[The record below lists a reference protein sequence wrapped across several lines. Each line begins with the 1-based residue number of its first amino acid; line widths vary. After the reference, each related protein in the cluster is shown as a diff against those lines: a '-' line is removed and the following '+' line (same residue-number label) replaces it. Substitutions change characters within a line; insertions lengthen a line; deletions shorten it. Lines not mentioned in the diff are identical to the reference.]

1 MKILVLI
8 DSRYTGE
15 SPIECSAN
23 YHIMMGMENY
33 LLSSEVT
40 LLYSDSKIQLG
51 LQNFPPL
58 NNNQIKVSC
67 TYPIVRL

>member
-23 YHIMMGMENY
+23 YQIMMGMENC

-40 LLYSDSKIQLG
+40 LYFDSKIQLG

-67 TYPIVRL
+67 T

>member
-8 DSRYTGE
+8 DSRHTGE

-40 LLYSDSKIQLG
+40 LYSDSKIQLG
-51 LQNFPPL
+51 LQNFLPL